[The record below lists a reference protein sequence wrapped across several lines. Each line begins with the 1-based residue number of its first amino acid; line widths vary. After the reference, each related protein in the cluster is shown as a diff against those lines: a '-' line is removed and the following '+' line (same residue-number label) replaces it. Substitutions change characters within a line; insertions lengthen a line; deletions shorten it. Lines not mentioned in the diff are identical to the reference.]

1 MGWFSRKKQGA
12 EVPPPAV
19 PATAP
24 AHSVPQVA
32 PVLPVASAPPVDLG
46 KPVASSEP
54 VASSQLVAQMIR
66 GARSGT
72 PQDMVRTMQM
82 QREAVYLLGTQA
94 NHPDGQTPVVD
105 GVMRAGT
112 RITVYSVLL
121 PDDRQALAVFTDGP
135 SLRAAVGDGPG
146 WSSMVQPGEEVFK
159 LALTSPYAGVVINP
173 AGPQVSFPMDHEKIA
188 LLFRHTQPR
197 PQTPPQPPL

>member
-1 MGWFSRKKQGA
+1 MGWFSRKKKQA
-12 EVPPPAV
+12 AAPAAVPASAV

-24 AHSVPQVA
+24 VPAA
-32 PVLPVASAPPVDLG
+32 PPAAPAPPVDLD
-46 KPVASSEP
+46 KPVASSKP
-54 VASSQLVAQMIR
+54 VANSKLVAQMIR

-82 QREAVYLLGTQA
+82 QREAVYLLGTQVS
-94 NHPDGQTPVVD
+94 HPDGGTPVVD

-112 RITVYSVLL
+112 QITVYSVLL

-173 AGPQVSFPMDHEKIA
+173 AGPQVSFPLDHEKIA
-188 LLFRHTQPR
+188 LLYRHTQP
-197 PQTPPQPPL
+197 PKKTVPQPPP